1 MGTSFYLTKIIEA
14 FIISIGLAF
23 FASPLSIK
31 LAKKIGVIDT
41 PKDARRVHKNP
52 IPRFGGMAIFIG
64 SMAAMLI
71 PAGMNQNIKA
81 VMVGGALAGVV
92 GMFFVIPVVSVVY
105 MMLRDEVQRRNA
117 QKDVPAE
124 NDAE

>member
-23 FASPLSIK
+23 FTSPLSIK

-64 SMAAMLI
+64 SMAAM
-71 PAGMNQNIKA
+71 PFAARSNAG
-81 VMVGGALAGVV
+81 
-92 GMFFVIPVVSVVY
+92 P
-105 MMLRDEVQRRNA
+105 
-117 QKDVPAE
+117 
-124 NDAE
+124 